1 MSKNRKQ
8 LPQLAGGLFLTD
20 GGIETTLIFQEGLEL
35 PYFAA
40 FHVLREKAGRE
51 TLARYYERYMAIAKA
66 DGVGFI
72 LESPTW
78 RASTDWGDKLGYT
91 RDEIAMANRES
102 IRLMIELRDKHGAAA
117 KPIVVSG
124 CVGPRGDGYDP
135 GQVMSAQEAQ
145 TYHAHQIGALA
156 EAGTDMVSAITMT
169 NANEAIG
176 VAKAAMKA
184 EVPVAIAFTLETDGR
199 LPTGQA
205 LSDAIGEV
213 DAATA
218 AAPAYYMIN
227 CAHPLHFHDTL
238 RTAQGWTKR
247 IRGIRANA
255 SRRSHQEL
263 NDAPDLD
270 AGDPIE
276 LGGQYRDLLRQH
288 PQINVLGGCCGTD
301 HRHVASISLACRT
314 AA

>member
-1 MSKNRKQ
+1 MSKYRKR
-8 LPQLAGGLFLTD
+8 LPQLSGGLFLTD
-20 GGIETTLIFQEGLEL
+20 GGIETTLIFQEGLDL

-40 FHVLREKAGRE
+40 FHLLREKAGRE
-51 TLARYYERYMAIAKA
+51 ALARYYERYMAIAKA

-91 RDEIAMANRES
+91 RDEIATANRES
-102 IRLMIELRDKHGAAA
+102 IRLMIDLRDRYDATS

-135 GQVMSAQEAQ
+135 GQVMSAGEAQ

-156 EAGTDMVSAITMT
+156 EAGADMVTAITMT
-169 NANEAIG
+169 NASEAIG
-176 VAKAAMKA
+176 VAKAAVKV
-184 EVPVAIAFTLETDGR
+184 EVPVAISFTLETDGR

-205 LSDAIGEV
+205 LSDAIAEV
-213 DAATA
+213 DAVTA

-238 RTAQGWTKR
+238 RTAQSGTKR

-301 HRHVASISLACRT
+301 HRHVECISLACRT
-314 AA
+314 VA

>member
-1 MSKNRKQ
+1 MSKYRKQ

-40 FHVLREKAGRE
+40 FHLLREKAGRE
-51 TLARYYERYMAIAKA
+51 ALARYYDRYMAIAKT

-78 RASTDWGDKLGYT
+78 RASADWGDKLGYT
-91 RDEIAMANRES
+91 RDEIATANRES
-102 IRLMIELRDKHGAAA
+102 IQLMLDLRA
-117 KPIVVSG
+117 KFEDTSKPMVVSG

-135 GQVMSAQEAQ
+135 GQVMSAAEAE

-156 EAGTDMVSAITMT
+156 EADADMVAAITMT
-169 NANEAIG
+169 NANEAVG
-176 VAKAAMKA
+176 VAKAAVKA
-184 EVPVAIAFTLETDGR
+184 AIPVAISFTLETDGR
-199 LPTGQA
+199 LPTGQT

-238 RTAQGWTKR
+238 RAAQGWTKR

-263 NDAPDLD
+263 NEAPDLD

-276 LGGQYRDLLRQH
+276 LGGQYRDLLLQH

-301 HRHVASISLACRT
+301 HRHVECISLACRT